1 MHFGHWL
8 LAGLLVLTLAA
19 NAQDT
24 VIQTSL
30 LGRVESK
37 RIAVGGSIFVN
48 VVTNWKQ
55 GRCFLRTG
63 DTLEGRVVAVEHR
76 TPASKREQ
84 MTVRFFPLTCAGD
97 ESREIVP
104 ILVAIQSK
112 PHTSD
117 NSMLDRA
124 WLMTAFSSMVGAE
137 GMRGAAVSP
146 GQQNAGGRGLTAS
159 SMGPPPLQT
168 GEVRGFPGVTL
179 TLPKFTVDPTTI
191 QSPREILFDPEAQF
205 FLVVRTVASHPST
218 VNIASAPALSSATG
232 PSSRPGQVPQP
243 VDLETCVESGC
254 KLADLPALQTGGQ
267 LERRLSLR
275 TLGYKPRGNRV
286 LRSLDDDA
294 AVSFLGESQL
304 LITFNTHALIQRSAA
319 DKAWDTAPRAIR
331 ALVVS
336 ARDGKVLRAED
347 WRVNENGQYLWPLG
361 GGRVLAVIGDSLT
374 IFGQNLK
381 LERQWMLPG
390 PLATLQISP
399 SRNLIV
405 AAVVHERHTS
415 EAHRRLAEFIGPGRP
430 VDEDYAL
437 TILDGEL
444 NVVGTKQLNAAP
456 DIPAVL
462 DSGLLVSDSK
472 PRSGWKVTEM
482 RWNGQEHT
490 VAQVHSPCPL
500 RTSTLPTNLI
510 LLSGCSADGMH
521 SWYRVIRPDGK
532 TLLNGATASNGWL
545 ENAVAL
551 TAKRMFAIGIVEAGR
566 RVDFEEGMY
575 ASEFQ
580 KISISVYSS
589 TNGQRLYATQSLSGS
604 PATQSFA
611 LNEDGDRLAVLSDGE
626 ISLYKTE
633 MKSPHAASHRSIH

>member
-1 MHFGHWL
+1 MKFGHWL
-8 LAGLLVLTLAA
+8 LASLLAFTLAA
-19 NAQDT
+19 HAQDT

-37 RIAVGGSIFVN
+37 RIAVGASIFVK

-55 GRCFLRTG
+55 GRCLLRDG
-63 DTLEGRVVAVEHR
+63 DTLEGRVVAIEHR
-76 TPASKREQ
+76 TTANKHEQ

-117 NSMLDRA
+117 NSLLDRA
-124 WLMTAFSSMVGAE
+124 YLMTAFSSMVGAE
-137 GMRGAAVSP
+137 GLRGAAVTP
-146 GQQNAGGRGLTAS
+146 GQQNASGRALTAS

-179 TLPKFTVDPTTI
+179 TLPKLTVDPTTI
-191 QSPREILFDPEAQF
+191 QSPREILFDPEAEF

-218 VNIASAPALSSATG
+218 VNLASAPPSATG
-232 PSSRPGQVPQP
+232 PSSGPARWQQP
-243 VDLETCVESGC
+243 VDLATCVESGC

-275 TLGYKPRGNRV
+275 TLGYKPRGNHV
-286 LRSLDDDA
+286 LRSLDEDA
-294 AVSFLGESQL
+294 AVSFLGESQVL
-304 LITFNTHALIQRSAA
+304 VTFNVHMLVERSAT
-319 DKAWDTAPRAIR
+319 DKAWDIAPRVIR

-336 ARDGKVLRAED
+336 ARDGKVLHAED
-347 WRVNENGQYLWPLG
+347 WRVNENGQYLWPLE
-361 GGRVLAVIGDSLT
+361 GGRVLVAMGDTLT
-374 IFGQNLK
+374 IFGPNLK
-381 LERQWMLPG
+381 LERQWVLPG
-390 PLATLQISP
+390 PLAVLRVSP
-399 SRNLIV
+399 SRKLIV
-405 AAVVHERHTS
+405 AAVVHERHTP

-444 NVVGTKQLNAAP
+444 HVVGTKELNATP

-462 DSGLLVSDSK
+462 DSGLLVSDST
-472 PRSGWKVTEM
+472 PRSGWRVSEM

-521 SWYRVIRPDGK
+521 SWYRVMRPDGK
-532 TLLNGATASNGWL
+532 TLLNGTTTSNGWL

-551 TAKRMFAIGIVEAGR
+551 TAKRMFAIGIIEAGR

-589 TNGQRLYATQSLSGS
+589 TNGQRLYATPSLLGS
-604 PATQSFA
+604 PDRQSFA

-633 MKSPHAASHRSIH
+633 MRSPRAHSRISIH